1 MDGQATVTDALE
13 RCRTQ
18 LNELRT
24 RGCEVTVL
32 LRDLSRGLLDDGR
45 PTTAADIERLS
56 RFRAAF
62 EQLQQNIPRSGASPA
77 GDDDWNAGDSS
88 FTVLQDE
95 LESQTLI
102 QATLSKLA
110 RVAMIKHAEQPE
122 FAPWQ
127 RCRDDGTKL
136 REELLSVSATQAR
149 VTAEQFLTPQTPLN
163 AIVTLVADGDGLSD
177 ERWTLLL
184 DSVSAAYGRE
194 ISTAIAR
201 GKLILTSG
209 TRA

>member
-1 MDGQATVTDALE
+1 MDGETTVTVALE

-18 LNELRT
+18 LSELRSH
-24 RGCEVTVL
+24 GCEMTAL

-45 PTTAADIERLS
+45 PPTAADIERLA
-56 RFRAAF
+56 RFRAEF
-62 EQLQQNIPRSGASPA
+62 EQLQWNIPQSGASPA
-77 GDDDWNAGDSS
+77 GDDDWNEGDSS

-95 LESQTLI
+95 LESQTLV
-102 QATLSKLA
+102 QATLSKLE
-110 RVAMIKHAEQPE
+110 RVAMIQHAEQPE

-127 RCRDDGTKL
+127 RCLDDGTKL
-136 REELLSVSATQAR
+136 REELLSVHATQAR
-149 VTAEQFLTPQTPLN
+149 VTAEQFLAPQTPLN

-194 ISTAIAR
+194 VSTAIAR
-201 GKLILTSG
+201 GKLIMTSG

>member
-1 MDGQATVTDALE
+1 MDGETTVTDALE
-13 RCRTQ
+13 RCRRQ
-18 LNELRT
+18 LSELQAH
-24 RGCEVTVL
+24 GCEVTAL
-32 LRDLSRGLLDDGR
+32 LRDLSRGLFDDGR
-45 PTTAADIERLS
+45 PPTAADINLLS
-56 RFRAAF
+56 RFRTAF
-62 EQLQQNIPRSGASPA
+62 ERLQQNIPRSGASPA
-77 GDDDWNAGDSS
+77 GDDDWNEGDSS

-102 QATLSKLA
+102 QATLSKLE
-110 RVAMIKHAEQPE
+110 RVAMIQHAEQPD

-127 RCRDDGTKL
+127 RCLDDGTKL
-136 REELLSVSATQAR
+136 REELLSVPATQAR
-149 VTAEQFLTPQTPLN
+149 VTAEQFLAPQTPLN

-194 ISTAIAR
+194 VSTAIAR

>member
-1 MDGQATVTDALE
+1 MVNGEATVTDALE
-13 RCRTQ
+13 RCRRQ
-18 LNELRT
+18 LSELRAH
-24 RGCEVTVL
+24 GCEVTAL
-32 LRDLSRGLLDDGR
+32 LRDLSRGLLDDGC
-45 PTTAADIERLS
+45 PPSAADIELLS
-56 RFRAAF
+56 RFRAEF
-62 EQLQQNIPRSGASPA
+62 EQLQRSVPQSGTSLPR
-77 GDDDWNAGDSS
+77 DEGDSS
-88 FTVLQDE
+88 FTILQDE

-110 RVAMIKHAEQPE
+110 SVAMIQHAEQPE

-127 RCRDDGTKL
+127 CCLDDGTRL
-136 REELLSVSATQAR
+136 REELLSVPATQAR

-194 ISTAIAR
+194 VSTAIAR